1 LFSRQ
6 SGDKVIITDRRSHS
20 IALQLGPDRDPS
32 AAMEQLVGLSSRGI
46 KVRTRALTTTLFA
59 RLVLSDI
66 FLHGIGGAKYDRV
79 TDQIVR
85 LFFGFEPPE
94 FATVSA
100 TLRLPI
106 SHASLDGAALGQW
119 EQRLRELRYHPEQ
132 YVDLSG
138 GANGDTASIHELVAT
153 KQRWLHTP
161 KTPDNARQRHVAI
174 TGANEK
180 LQPFV
185 ASLREQIERERVDTQ
200 HRKRSEAILNSREY
214 SFCLYSREHFD
225 KLLVEPEL

>member
-1 LFSRQ
+1 
-6 SGDKVIITDRRSHS
+6 
-20 IALQLGPDRDPS
+20 
-32 AAMEQLVGLSSRGI
+32 M
-46 KVRTRALTTTLFA
+46 
-59 RLVLSDI
+59 
-66 FLHGIGGAKYDRV
+66 

-106 SHASLDGAALGQW
+106 DHTSLEAAAVGQW

-138 GANGDTASIHELVAT
+138 GANGDSAAISDIVAA
-153 KQRWLHTP
+153 KQRWLEMP
-161 KTPDNARQRHVAI
+161 KTLENARQRHVAI
-174 TGANEK
+174 AGANDQ

-185 ASLREQIERERVDTQ
+185 ATLREQIERERVDTQ

-214 SFCLYSREHFD
+214 SFGLYPREHFD
-225 KLLVEPEL
+225 KLLAEPEL